1 MKLGRLIWKIQR
13 YSALYFL
20 FFVGYLEYLFVNG
33 SYSFEFLNNSFVF
46 KTLLSLFVFLSALHA
61 FAGMWVVGTDYLT
74 VRTLGF
80 LSPGLSSQ
88 ANLIRKIYEILFF
101 ALGTFVTI
109 FYFLLIWF

>member
-1 MKLGRLIWKIQR
+1 MKLGRLIWKMQR

-20 FFVGYLEYLFVNG
+20 FFVGYLEYLFVSG
-33 SYSFEFLNNSFVF
+33 SYSFEFLNNSYFF
-46 KTLLSLFVFLSALHA
+46 KSSLSMFVFLAALHG
-61 FAGMWVVGTDYLT
+61 FAGMWAVGTDYLT

-80 LSPGLSSQ
+80 LSLSLSSK

-101 ALGTFVTI
+101 ALGVFVII

>member
-1 MKLGRLIWKIQR
+1 MKLGRLIWKMQR

-46 KTLLSLFVFLSALHA
+46 KTLLSLFVLLAALHG

-74 VRTLGF
+74 ARTLGF
-80 LSPGLSSQ
+80 LSPGLTNQ

-101 ALGTFVTI
+101 SLGVFVTI

>member
-1 MKLGRLIWKIQR
+1 MKLGGLIWKIQR

-46 KTLLSLFVFLSALHA
+46 KTLLSIFVFLSAMHG